1 MSLSAL
7 IGHAVFHDGISV
19 TTFPQNYP
27 QDIFDG
33 ILKLEHKFVA
43 LLLEKHGVQGGR
55 EVAAAILL
63 LVTEPYDAQEIV
75 DSVFGFISSE
85 PSLKS
90 VASQKDLKPALSRLR
105 TLEGLDLRDV
115 DCLEQIFTELW
126 LDRSQSSLT

>member
-7 IGHAVFHDGISV
+7 IGHAVFHKGTSV
-19 TTFPQNYP
+19 TTYPQNYP
-27 QDIFDG
+27 QDIFDA
-33 ILKLEHKFVA
+33 ILNLEHKFVA
-43 LLLEKHGVQGGR
+43 LLLEKHGVQGSR